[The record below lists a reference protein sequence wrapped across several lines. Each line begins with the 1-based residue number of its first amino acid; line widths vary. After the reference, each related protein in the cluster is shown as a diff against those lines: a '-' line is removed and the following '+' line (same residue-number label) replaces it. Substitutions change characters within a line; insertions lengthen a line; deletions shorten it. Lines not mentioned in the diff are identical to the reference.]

1 VKPIDSRNPVD
12 LSPTLRPVP
21 EVMDLPRLGS
31 LHQFRLSF
39 MRTLVRKLAS
49 ERWNIQC
56 TRFELDPQGYGTA
69 IYSITAPNNVYSFVL
84 FSNYLS
90 DEDRNDRVIASQW
103 DLTMT
108 LVLGEVSEQQIEEF
122 RANVPLQEAG
132 RMNTSALVL
141 SRANRSSRNFDYV
154 VDTLARGHQPDI
166 GKLTAVG
173 YLYRTTAV
181 YGSGKFGMADWAR
194 IKSQCPDFARPFA
207 AEMFTCYMLRH
218 FCVEQAEH
226 IARARAPATAVTLQN
241 DIRRYIGI
249 GNATGLGMAP
259 FLIKHPQLI
268 AQWILVRETA
278 IAQVLD
284 RGEVSAE
291 ALARLQA
298 MLDKAIQHTREIIIG
313 DDWQAQRNKAL
324 VSALAIVQ
332 EWLRAN
338 EVLDDWRTLTDYV
351 RQNHDLET
359 QELLHS
365 LLLELYPT
373 LVDDLEEQMCVEE
386 TLDLRPEMS
395 LKDFKACIET
405 HYDWALAIDFQEP
418 DSQALFWYR
427 SEEKMEPRIGQRF
440 SEPGAD
446 KEIPITIARLVRQ
459 CYDRLCDELNNSP
472 NSDVAHFLLSQ
483 PDLRGIIRRIQSM
496 ALHHYGEIRANLADK
511 DTLPI
516 QLLRCKLSFFGVG
529 KFDPKSKL
537 WVRNTMFQGAPLLSD
552 LTMDQFRD
560 DWYFP
565 IAPAPQ

>member
-1 VKPIDSRNPVD
+1 MNSRRPGD
-12 LSPTLRPVP
+12 LSPTLRPVS

-49 ERWNIQC
+49 ERWNIKC